1 MNGAIK
7 PYTGKIY
14 CLDKIFVHNNRQCLK
29 AVTDIRLT
37 VLHFKLVGQLPN
49 YTKRE
54 VSSIV
59 FDKLRR
65 ENFTNFSRMTAV
77 NHCFTPSS
85 GAIQGPTKRLWPC
98 AFKHASNP
106 LTLCKRI
113 ICFFFHSGSLF
124 CAYGILNIFSM
135 FIGAMIFNNVYE
147 STLGIGF
154 NGLVFVLNAALKIFP
169 LVIIR

>member
-7 PYTGKIY
+7 LRAYTGKIY

-37 VLHFKLVGQLPN
+37 LLHFKFVGQLPN

-77 NHCFTPSS
+77 NYCFTPSS

-113 ICFFFHSGSLF
+113 ICCCFFFIQDPCFVPTGFWISFQCLLF
-124 CAYGILNIFSM
+124 TNRRWASASM
-135 FIGAMIFNNVYE
+135 A
-147 STLGIGF
+147 
-154 NGLVFVLNAALKIFP
+154 
-169 LVIIR
+169 